1 MGVSRSAFVLK
12 DQCDSVSVNSP
23 FLGYKFAKI
32 RELHLLFLIFYASYL
47 YFTNFSRTEICS
59 FFSHSTI
66 LKCLGML
73 FLTNFLGLNW
83 ACHHL
88 RKTKREKQVFF
99 FYCYSLYIS
108 VLRGMFSPHYLLIHD
123 SFPEEKLRYS
133 HLPLYLCTGGGEVTC
148 FFGEFWSRNYVH
160 IAQLI

>member
-59 FFSHSTI
+59 FFSYSTI

-99 FYCYSLYIS
+99 FFTVIHCTYLFWGECFLPTIFWFMIPFLRRNSGTAICPS
-108 VLRGMFSPHYLLIHD
+108 TCVLEEVKWLAFLV
-123 SFPEEKLRYS
+123 SFGVEIM
-133 HLPLYLCTGGGEVTC
+133 C
-148 FFGEFWSRNYVH
+148 
-160 IAQLI
+160 I

>member
-59 FFSHSTI
+59 FFSYSTI

-99 FYCYSLYIS
+99 FLLLFIVHICSEGN
-108 VLRGMFSPHYLLIHD
+108 VFSPLSSDSWFLSWGETQVQSFAPLLVYWRRWSD
-123 SFPEEKLRYS
+123 L
-133 HLPLYLCTGGGEVTC
+133 L
-148 FFGEFWSRNYVH
+148 FWWV
-160 IAQLI
+160 LE

>member
-59 FFSHSTI
+59 FFSYSTI

-99 FYCYSLYIS
+99 FLLLFIVHICSEGN
-108 VLRGMFSPHYLLIHD
+108 VFSPLSSDSWFLSWGETQVQPFAPLLVYWRRWSD
-123 SFPEEKLRYS
+123 L
-133 HLPLYLCTGGGEVTC
+133 L
-148 FFGEFWSRNYVH
+148 FWWV
-160 IAQLI
+160 LE